1 MTLRSFSRWQQNPRD
16 LFFVGILALCLLIAV
31 AAIHSEMDK
40 REVLLHPG
48 GARKIDLAT
57 VRKQISDGE
66 LSSKKA
72 LFFKKVPERP

>member
-1 MTLRSFSRWQQNPRD
+1 
-16 LFFVGILALCLLIAV
+16 LIAV